1 MEPGIIILL
10 EVILIAISFG
20 AGWLTRKEK
29 DSPVYIPND
38 KIAHN
43 SAQPH
48 VHAHDFGKDGK
59 LINLDAK

>member
-10 EVILIAISFG
+10 EVVGAALFFG

-29 DSPVYIPND
+29 DKPVYIPND

-48 VHAHDFGKDGK
+48 VHAHDFDKNGK